1 MQKTALRYL
10 VWSENERAL
19 NFRVRVDVYVELL
32 ITLFVFRY
40 LVIKCHRAVSGVID
54 DNQLVLQFPFL

>member
-32 ITLFVFRY
+32 CRQKFLTKLHVDFILFLVFMQLFVSSCILCRC
-40 LVIKCHRAVSGVID
+40 K
-54 DNQLVLQFPFL
+54 